1 MADHGVMALLPR
13 AGALGIAFSAGQVL
27 VREADGGPPLLAEL
41 DYPADTEP
49 IWLGELAGKEC
60 WGLSLSLP
68 QVPSGLCALSLRE
81 LMAAATDQNL
91 VAMVARGAQ
100 ILEWWDAHAFCGR
113 CGSPTE
119 PHESERA
126 RVCPRCHTAHY
137 PRITPAV
144 ITLVHRPGEIL
155 LARNH
160 LNRSGLFALVA
171 GFVEPGETLEQGVA
185 REVREEVGLEVQ
197 EIRYAGSQPWPF
209 PSQLMIGFHARY
221 RSGEIVLQE
230 AEIEE
235 ARWFNLG
242 NLPENRPA
250 TYSIAG
256 RLIEGWRRTVDEESQ
271 GSPSLSP
278 I

>member
-27 VREADGGPPLLAEL
+27 VRAADGVPPLLAEL

-49 IWLGELAGKEC
+49 IWLGELAGREC

-126 RVCPRCHTAHY
+126 RVCPRCNTAHY

-256 RLIEGWRRTVDEESQ
+256 RLIEGWRRTADEESQ